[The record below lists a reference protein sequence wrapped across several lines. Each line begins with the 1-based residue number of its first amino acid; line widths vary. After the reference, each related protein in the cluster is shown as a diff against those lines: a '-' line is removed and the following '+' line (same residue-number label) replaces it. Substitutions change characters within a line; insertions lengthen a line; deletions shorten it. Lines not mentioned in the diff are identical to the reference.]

1 MKRDINLMRQ
11 LLLDIENR
19 GADCSVSVLHTGP
32 DKQREERNRYHLR
45 LLIDAG
51 LLKEI
56 DRTTDGIPCVRL
68 THQGHE
74 LLELIRD
81 ESIWQDALWTCQDRT
96 DSLSLTVIQELL
108 SSRAT
113 RRARQPRVRRHRPYP
128 ISGYRLE
135 PSHRPYRGDQRTRE
149 ELRYRDEQAYWE
161 DLPYPTQL
169 AHPETLYQHSIY
181 RDEAPREYPEVH
193 YVPVGET
200 AYRPHPYDQPRKSI
214 YRERADRF
222 DMNGE
227 NRFRAADNGTAE
239 HPCDSTLAD
248 HIL

>member
-19 GADCSVSVLHTGP
+19 GADCSVSVLRTGP

-74 LLELIRD
+74 LLELTRD

-96 DSLSLTVIQELL
+96 DSLSLTVIQEIL

-113 RRARQPRVRRHRPYP
+113 RRARQPLVRRHRPYP

-135 PSHRPYRGDQRTRE
+135 PSHRPYRGEQPTRE
-149 ELRYRDEQAYWE
+149 EMRYRDERAYLE
-161 DLPYPTQL
+161 DLPYPTQM

-181 RDEAPREYPEVH
+181 HDGAPREYPEMH
-193 YVPVGET
+193 YAPVRET
-200 AYRPHPYDQPRKSI
+200 APRPYAYDQSRRSI
-214 YRERADRF
+214 YREHADRS

-239 HPCDSTLAD
+239 PPCDSTMSD
-248 HIL
+248 YIL